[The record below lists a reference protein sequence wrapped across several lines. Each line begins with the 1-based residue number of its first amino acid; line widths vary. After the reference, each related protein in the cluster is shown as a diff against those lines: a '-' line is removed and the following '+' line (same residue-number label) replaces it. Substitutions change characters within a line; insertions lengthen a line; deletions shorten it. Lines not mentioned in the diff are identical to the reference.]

1 MGPLSVQKPQG
12 GDAARPGGSGAQ
24 AQPLIFPLTGEARWK
39 CSCGGLNQEKAPGQ
53 VAGVQEPPAPW
64 KLGDRA
70 DAARQGR
77 GTPLPGT
84 SRRLGGPE
92 PECLV
97 QSCCLS
103 TGLVRGPSRRLS
115 SPNSQRPPH
124 SRWTP
129 RSRDGR
135 LSHCVHNSGAAHGP
149 LPRAGRCSPTLGA
162 HVCSQQVQEGRRG
175 PGGCRAGVRPVLPPR
190 WLSPLPPA
198 E

>member
-1 MGPLSVQKPQG
+1 M
-12 GDAARPGGSGAQ
+12 RPGGSGAQ

-39 CSCGGLNQEKAPGQ
+39 CSRGGLNQEKAPGQ
-53 VAGVQEPPAPW
+53 VARVR

-77 GTPLPGT
+77 GSPLPGT

-103 TGLVRGPSRRLS
+103 TGLVRGPSQRLS
-115 SPNSQRPPH
+115 CPNYQRPPH
-124 SRWTP
+124 ARWTP
-129 RSRDGR
+129 RSRDA
-135 LSHCVHNSGAAHGP
+135 HNSGTAQGP
-149 LPRAGRCSPTLGA
+149 LPRAGLCSPMLGA

-175 PGGCRAGVRPVLPPR
+175 PRGCRAGVRPVLPPR
-190 WLSPLPPA
+190 
-198 E
+198 